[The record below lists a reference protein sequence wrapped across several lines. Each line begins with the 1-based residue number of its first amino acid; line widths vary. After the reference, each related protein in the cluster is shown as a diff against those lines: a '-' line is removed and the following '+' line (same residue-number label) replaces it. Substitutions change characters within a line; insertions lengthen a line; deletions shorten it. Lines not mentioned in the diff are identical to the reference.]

1 MQQVVIAT
9 HNQGKM
15 EEFKVLLEAL
25 GLDFCCLNDFPDI
38 PEPEE
43 TGKTFAA
50 NARLKATYYSKAT
63 GPVSV
68 LPGMQATRP
77 RTRKTTNSSLLT

>member
-9 HNQGKM
+9 HNLGKM

-25 GLDFCCLNDFPDI
+25 GLDFSCLNDFPDI

-50 NARLKATYYSKAT
+50 NARLKAT
-63 GPVSV
+63 
-68 LPGMQATRP
+68 
-77 RTRKTTNSSLLT
+77 

>member
-50 NARLKATYYSKAT
+50 NARLKATYYAKAT
-63 GPVSV
+63 GRMCLADDSGLEV
-68 LPGMQATRP
+68 
-77 RTRKTTNSSLLT
+77 